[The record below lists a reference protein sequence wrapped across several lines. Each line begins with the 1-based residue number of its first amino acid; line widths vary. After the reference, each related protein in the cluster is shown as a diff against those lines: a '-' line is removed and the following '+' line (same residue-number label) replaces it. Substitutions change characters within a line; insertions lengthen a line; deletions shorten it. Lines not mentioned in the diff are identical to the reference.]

1 MSELTVSV
9 WVHEGDLII
18 EDEGYYRW
26 EPQIIKI
33 PAAQVPTFFK
43 TIIEEI
49 YEDNRLTC
57 AEINRPKKE
66 KNE

>member
-26 EPQIIKI
+26 EPRIIKI

-57 AEINRPKKE
+57 AEINHAKE
-66 KNE
+66 NI